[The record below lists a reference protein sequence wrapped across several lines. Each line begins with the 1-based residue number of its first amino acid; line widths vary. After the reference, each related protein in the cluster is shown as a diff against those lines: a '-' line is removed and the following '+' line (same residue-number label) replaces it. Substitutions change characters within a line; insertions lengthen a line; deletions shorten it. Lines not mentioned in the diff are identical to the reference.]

1 MNPQDTFLSV
11 QLNKLVDLM
20 RIKAEIILKEKFNIE
35 YSQFL
40 ILHFIDIIDQP
51 NQQDISRYMGYTGA
65 GISKQIDKLELSGM
79 ITKIMDKSNR
89 RSNLINLTPQGQ
101 KIIDQALPLLEKEF
115 DNYINYEDKKNMS
128 QIASKVIIN
137 IQ

>member
-1 MNPQDTFLSV
+1 MNPPDTFLSV

-40 ILHFIDIIDQP
+40 ILHFIDILPNP

-65 GISKQIDKLELSGM
+65 GISKQIDKLELTGM
-79 ITKIMDKSNR
+79 ITKIMDKTNR
-89 RSNLINLTPQGQ
+89 RSNLINLTSQGQ
-101 KIIDQALPLLEKEF
+101 KVIDEALPLLESEF
-115 DNYINYEDKKNMS
+115 DKYIDPQDKKSMLKITE
-128 QIASKVIIN
+128 QVITN
-137 IQ
+137 IK

>member
-1 MNPQDTFLSV
+1 MKNPTNFLSV
-11 QLNKLVDLM
+11 QLNQLVDLM
-20 RIKAEIILKEKFNIE
+20 KIKAEILLKQNFEID

-40 ILHFIDIIDQP
+40 ILHFTNILDQP
-51 NQQDISRYMGYTGA
+51 NQQIISRYMGFTGA
-65 GISKQIDKLELSGM
+65 GVSKQIDKLELAGYL
-79 ITKIMDKSNR
+79 TKSMDKTNR

-115 DNYINYEDKKNMS
+115 DNYIDQNDKKIMS
-128 QIASKVIIN
+128 NITAKVITN

>member
-1 MNPQDTFLSV
+1 MNPPDTFLSV

-89 RSNLINLTPQGQ
+89 RSNLINLTSQGQ
-101 KIIDQALPLLEKEF
+101 KVIDEALPLLESEF
-115 DNYINYEDKKNMS
+115 DKYIDPQDKKSMLKMTG
-128 QIASKVIIN
+128 QVITN
-137 IQ
+137 IK